1 MNQRSRRISPLQA
14 LKTVPLMTALMALP
28 AAHADP
34 AQSSY
39 KDEGAAAVEEIFVF
53 RTARTQHTS
62 GQTSECAAAPF
73 SSANEDFY
81 ELWSIQVRAAD
92 SRVVNTHQR
101 KVGGFTACLG
111 QLTRGQPLQ
120 MYAVG
125 SLAQI
130 PWNGVGECLAL
141 MSQPPIRT
149 GIAFTCHLNL
159 GGLPERYTGG
169 ILTSSTL
176 APVLG
181 KDQPPT
187 AHIPGY
193 LSTSVVTVRLWK
205 KPVATE

>member
-1 MNQRSRRISPLQA
+1 MNQHSRRISQLKAKAVLLVMTLLAMPAVYADKLQS
-14 LKTVPLMTALMALP
+14 L
-28 AAHADP
+28 
-34 AQSSY
+34 Y
-39 KDEGAAAVEEIFVF
+39 KDEVAAGIEEIFVF
-53 RTARTQHTS
+53 RTSRTQHTS

-81 ELWSIQVRAAD
+81 ELWSIQVQAAD
-92 SRVVNTHQR
+92 GRVVNTHLR

-120 MYAVG
+120 MYATGTV
-125 SLAQI
+125 AQI
-130 PWNGVGECLAL
+130 PWVGVGECLVL

-159 GGLPERYTGG
+159 SGLPDRYSGG

-176 APVLG
+176 APFLG

-205 KPVATE
+205 KPVTTE